1 MFNTKVGTLAASI
14 TDQKTAEKALTEDK
28 RDLRH
33 AVKEATSLLEEVQRE
48 LDKVMIEKKEL
59 LKVKTQ
65 VDSDARSREEERTT
79 LDRRRVELDEMCGRF
94 KASQAALNESAE
106 TVRVEREQVE
116 VQRRDLEDLRV
127 QVTEFQAHVTEQTRA
142 LQEQSERV
150 QAQACVNDD
159 ARMVAEALARTT
171 EKKANEL
178 SQKDLALEARE
189 ADLRRKRTE
198 LTDRLRSV
206 QDDCDRL
213 NNEALERQR
222 SLLEETTQEVERMRE
237 AFEAERLERRGDEMK
252 RLTEWEADLAARESD
267 LDQEREDLEK
277 QVNTL
282 TSDFDALKEEHRSE
296 MSAAFAKLEESSA
309 ALKQSREQL
318 LAWREAETSKL
329 ATALTAVQ
337 SREESSRGR
346 NLAEQAKAVMVMVE
360 RRAAM
365 VEDATAESIH
375 DAQRISEMRSL
386 AAEELNLSVEQL
398 NHICKEKMES
408 SERLKNADDLDVHL
422 QRQQAELNL
431 RWQMLEKEELRNEW
445 YCEVLKESQDKE
457 RHFELVQHELDCQ
470 RSMIDENREFLSAK
484 RAEFDR
490 KSDLIRTELD
500 RRAAELTSREAELV
514 RRERETESRLRVQ
527 EIDLKPSLL
536 KRVRSL
542 DKETG
547 RTRGVSSIF
556 RSRTLSASPAGLS
569 PSEPPVVSKE
579 VTEKRSATV
588 LPADLGDSGPL
599 IEPRTEPVSL
609 SRLPAF
615 LLNRH
620 PRKEESLLRVSK
632 PEWALFTKT
641 HSTKSVT
648 RLDQENVQCTSRSA
662 VYETIV

>member
-1 MFNTKVGTLAASI
+1 MFNTKVATLAASI
-14 TDQKTAEKALTEDK
+14 TDQKTAEKALTEDR

-59 LKVKTQ
+59 LKVKMQ

-79 LDRRRVELDEMCGRF
+79 LDRRRAELDEACGRF
-94 KASQAALNESAE
+94 EASQAALNEDAE
-106 TVRVEREQVE
+106 TVRVEREEVE
-116 VQRRDLEDLRV
+116 AQRRDLEDLRV
-127 QVTEFQAHVTEQTRA
+127 QVTEFQALVAEQTRA
-142 LQEQSERV
+142 LQEQGERV
-150 QAQACVNDD
+150 QSQACANDD
-159 ARMVAEALARTT
+159 ARMAAEALSRTT

-198 LTDRLRSV
+198 LTDRLKV
-206 QDDCDRL
+206 AQDDCDRL
-213 NNEALERQR
+213 NADALERQR
-222 SLLEETTQEVERMRE
+222 SLMEETTQEIERMRE
-237 AFEAERLERRGDEMK
+237 AFEAERLHRTGDEMK
-252 RLTEWEADLAARESD
+252 RLAEWEADLATREAD

-296 MSAAFAKLEESSA
+296 MSAAFAQLEGSGSA
-309 ALKQSREQL
+309 LRKSREQL
-318 LAWREAETSKL
+318 LAWRKAEANKL
-329 ATALTAVQ
+329 AKALAAVRA
-337 SREESSRGR
+337 REESSRGPG
-346 NLAEQAKAVMVMVE
+346 LADQAEAVIVRVE
-360 RRAAM
+360 RRITMA
-365 VEDATAESIH
+365 EDATAEAIQEV
-375 DAQRISEMRSL
+375 QRVSEVRSL
-386 AAEELNLSVEQL
+386 AAEELNITAEQL
-398 NHICKEKMES
+398 KHICKQKSES
-408 SERLKNADDLDVHL
+408 SERLKNADDLETRL
-422 QRQQAELNL
+422 RRQQAELNL

-470 RSMIDENREFLSAK
+470 RSMIDASPADVTQENREFLSAK

-500 RRAAELTSREAELV
+500 RRAAELTSRETV
-514 RRERETESRLRVQ
+514 VTRRERAAESRLRAQ

-542 DKETG
+542 DKESG
-547 RTRGVSSIF
+547 RSRGVSSIF

-569 PSEPPVVSKE
+569 PSEPPKE
-579 VTEKRSATV
+579 DEEATEKRSATV

-620 PRKEESLLRVSK
+620 PRREEASLLRVSK
-632 PEWALFTKT
+632 PEWALIT
-641 HSTKSVT
+641 
-648 RLDQENVQCTSRSA
+648 
-662 VYETIV
+662 